1 MARGTCKHH
10 CRALEV
16 LEGLDLEHRAQKKGS
31 RVSALEVASAR
42 GPADGELHVLKL
54 ASSSGRQA
62 PRCQEIATGL
72 EETHTNYT
80 LKKGGGEHSLKHR
93 CCSLRDFSSD
103 SLLLKCWIHDQKRAV
118 IYF

>member
-80 LKKGGGEHSLKHR
+80 LKKGGWGALPETQMLFLTGLFVR
-93 CCSLRDFSSD
+93 QSSAEMLD
-103 SLLLKCWIHDQKRAV
+103 S
-118 IYF
+118 